1 MQYSKRADGNLL
13 KIKLRGRTE
22 RKKKRKRK
30 RFVAAIIEDL
40 AIVARTRG
48 LADGERKS
56 KNYRPIIYYVIC
68 VARYTER
75 K

>member
-1 MQYSKRADGNLL
+1 MEYLL
-13 KIKLRGRTE
+13 KVKLRDCRE

-30 RFVAAIIEDL
+30 RFVPTITGDL

-48 LADGERKS
+48 FADGERES